1 MKGHGSIKLHWC
13 PILIWFLKCNLLR
26 LLESKSFP
34 LLTAAGFNTGAN
46 EGLGAGCSG
55 AGCSD
60 LSLCPVFL
68 FPSFVRKQS
77 VPALIVVVMLQHQRI
92 NLRHL
97 LYNSEKFAS
106 NHMTHTR
113 TMLSAVILRDC
124 SCKTGPDAESCLH
137 SNGLLGT
144 IRAHRRRLSLGRPWQ
159 SVTEAKFSC
168 LWLGCYR
175 RAQECCLEL
184 GKTGAECKEPQAAEQ
199 PIQEYP
205 TKKI

>member
-13 PILIWFLKCNLLR
+13 PILIWFPKCNLLR

-106 NHMTHTR
+106 NHMTHRRAMSQQSFWGITAAKWVQ
-113 TMLSAVILRDC
+113 MLRAVFTLMGSWGQSGLI
-124 SCKTGPDAESCLH
+124 GEGCLKGGH
-137 SNGLLGT
+137 GS
-144 IRAHRRRLSLGRPWQ
+144 
-159 SVTEAKFSC
+159 
-168 LWLGCYR
+168 LWLRPRSHVYG
-175 RAQECCLEL
+175 
-184 GKTGAECKEPQAAEQ
+184 
-199 PIQEYP
+199 
-205 TKKI
+205 